1 MIEQNL
7 SILSLVINASLL
19 VQCVMGILFLSS
31 LISWIMIVQRWLYL
45 STASRN
51 FRVFEETFWSGIDL
65 TTLYSELSENFR
77 DGKTSGIE
85 IYSEPALVSLVVWFV
100 LKVPMQILLWKVR
113 TERCA

>member
-77 DGKTSGIE
+77 DGNTSGI
-85 IYSEPALVSLVVWFV
+85 
-100 LKVPMQILLWKVR
+100 
-113 TERCA
+113 